1 MKIFSVFVVLIT
13 LLCSGCGMLRP
24 DSSRKMS
31 TASPARLDMKKAKKE
46 VKEHY
51 SKAQPEIQEYV
62 LWTARGFGRSGLW
75 LNEDAFASLSE
86 QEREKKVIYMAALF
100 KSEYGRH
107 LCQKLAEASAIKD
120 KRLVPGLIKIAG
132 YSKKYNYDCRPK
144 WMAIAALSRQ
154 ESDDAVPLLIS
165 LVDHGNQ
172 NTRMWARAA
181 LARKS
186 GHDFGKDKQAWDKWW
201 QSQGHKPVDKKF
213 LKPYTSPQPF
223 RKKKKQ

>member
-1 MKIFSVFVVLIT
+1 
-13 LLCSGCGMLRP
+13 
-24 DSSRKMS
+24 
-31 TASPARLDMKKAKKE
+31 
-46 VKEHY
+46 
-51 SKAQPEIQEYV
+51 
-62 LWTARGFGRSGLW
+62 
-75 LNEDAFASLSE
+75 
-86 QEREKKVIYMAALF
+86 
-100 KSEYGRH
+100 
-107 LCQKLAEASAIKD
+107 
-120 KRLVPGLIKIAG
+120 
-132 YSKKYNYDCRPK
+132 
-144 WMAIAALSRQ
+144 MAIAALSRQ